1 MARMVEFREKIKK
14 KTRFEAFKS
23 IFSSLTVTVA
33 AVVIAATVIPKSAVA
48 SFAAIEPY
56 ANEIIYHVDVTDEE
70 NAIIAGTLKV
80 VLECQ
85 DEYYEQSLELGT
97 SSGIFTGLKTNTE
110 YSIRVEAD
118 KGFGTEYLVND
129 KVKTESRAGG
139 AITGYEL
146 ISSGET
152 SYLEYDIGFFLA
164 DPETELT
171 GFTMTYY
178 VLMDKEYIVEEET
191 TVQLLPNET
200 SVSILVPYYDNSSVY
215 IEISGEYVNGEKTIF
230 DQLTFDEPLYYM
242 GSFYIEQVTN
252 DMISVI
258 AYAEPYGIEDI
269 RYELHLQHNKV
280 DLQVIEIT
288 PSSMEEGYMH
298 ECGEEIVFSNLRH
311 NRRYDIK
318 LFAYY
323 QDPTTLAYVERVVY
337 EESVTTMQDFD
348 CNVDVTETIDAYLV
362 TVTIVD
368 SSDTF
373 QNAYYGIY
381 QTVDYGD
388 GYIYDQLEFWRDS
401 DFTVN
406 AHSKIVMFTINKPD
420 YEDWHIEIG
429 ISSDTEYYYYYIVT
443 EITP

>member
-1 MARMVEFREKIKK
+1 
-14 KTRFEAFKS
+14 
-23 IFSSLTVTVA
+23 
-33 AVVIAATVIPKSAVA
+33 
-48 SFAAIEPY
+48 
-56 ANEIIYHVDVTDEE
+56 
-70 NAIIAGTLKV
+70 
-80 VLECQ
+80 
-85 DEYYEQSLELGT
+85 
-97 SSGIFTGLKTNTE
+97 
-110 YSIRVEAD
+110 
-118 KGFGTEYLVND
+118 
-129 KVKTESRAGG
+129 
-139 AITGYEL
+139 
-146 ISSGET
+146 
-152 SYLEYDIGFFLA
+152 
-164 DPETELT
+164 
-171 GFTMTYY
+171 
-178 VLMDKEYIVEEET
+178 
-191 TVQLLPNET
+191 
-200 SVSILVPYYDNSSVY
+200 
-215 IEISGEYVNGEKTIF
+215 
-230 DQLTFDEPLYYM
+230 
-242 GSFYIEQVTN
+242 
-252 DMISVI
+252 
-258 AYAEPYGIEDI
+258 I